1 MTNENKPIA
10 ALTDEEII
18 CALVEGRQFIGAR
31 FGSEGPQG
39 VQGVKGDKGD
49 KGDKGPQG
57 PTGPQGPQGVQGL
70 QGVRGLQGE
79 QGERGIQGPKGD
91 KGDKGDQ
98 GIATHIE
105 ANGTGLAY
113 PTLEDLYREHPTGTP
128 GEAYL
133 VGYNN
138 YLYVWNAERN
148 QWEAVGRLG
157 GIPEDIREQ
166 LDRKLNHTSD
176 VIQSLFTSLVL
187 EPTFNISV
195 RLSDNTISS
204 IIQYVEGKLNL
215 GTTKLNTNINTTNR
229 PTYTTSNGKVEQIAS
244 LTDVGTLRND
254 LDDLGDQVAT
264 IESKIPAEATAA
276 NPLADKEFVTTI
288 TDELAADI
296 TALDA
301 DVQKINLIKW
311 VEALPATGETKYL
324 YAIPRN
330 EVDKE
335 GKKIVALYLWDGTE
349 WRGAGG
355 TSIDPGAGIDGIKGD
370 YCTSYGIIDAPNGV
384 LTNPSGMEVVLKQGV
399 VLQLA
404 GQDIKTTI
412 SGDLAHTITSTADCY
427 LFYVSGTTS
436 LMEVAEIVWSRIEP
450 DNGQTGVLAWWNPD
464 NKKWKFKSN
473 DTGNVW
479 AEAVAT
485 PIAHIHTNGTT
496 ITRIDHIGYRIL
508 DDEVYALKS
517 EVTNLPLLSFQWFE
531 HLLEDMSWLRA
542 DTFSWHSGDK
552 YTAAYNKLVEEYN
565 NGTQE
570 IVIDRHLN
578 TDVAN
583 IVGDS
588 VTIDNNLVASNFS
601 DNSYIEMPGISEP
614 TKSWAFYFD
623 TTFGVFVSGS
633 ANFRTICCFEHSW
646 TRPSNG
652 NVVTA
657 KSCVNVKEQIQV
669 SFGIPISASKLFTV
683 ADKMQA
689 TDPVTVYVEHYYD
702 ENASNGNPY
711 KFTVTVRKKETAE
724 TVVSFSTDTRQVL
737 SSISKIILGNNPS
750 VSGSGYTY
758 NGNGSI
764 DLKSYRYAQYKEG
777 ANGHPFNEDFSENT
791 SYNWNGCY
799 VSKSYMRSPNGFNIV
814 PASEHDF
821 VEQEYTA
828 KGIAWYYI
836 LDTVNKRFKLPRT
849 KFGFTGLR
857 TGVGNY
863 VAPGLPTVKAI
874 ANTAAGPV
882 PFSKLPNYAKAV
894 QNSAGY
900 TLMTGG
906 SISTDMSLSYVEND
920 SSLNSS
926 VYGAAD
932 TVQPPATEMYL
943 YFYVGNYT
951 QKAIEQTAGLN
962 AEMFNGKADTDLAN
976 VASNIDYVVER
987 KVPTESDP
995 SWYEVWKSGK
1005 VRQGGSNRTEGAQ
1018 GTQYTFLKPFASGT
1032 YTLIAT
1038 SILVYDYSIVITEK
1052 TATTYKIAFSSAKTG
1067 YYDWIAEGMGAN

>member
-1 MTNENKPIA
+1 MSEVNVQKSAGCNEIKINVKPMPVNPVVIENSYRGIDYNVLKHKPQIEGNELIGNKTAKELLGFDKTDMDATVSVAQGAEEVANAANEKAQNAVDIA
-10 ALTDEEII
+10 NAAKETADGIDAKATDALTNSNT
-18 CALVEGRQFIGAR
+18 AVN
-31 FGSEGPQG
+31 
-39 VQGVKGDKGD
+39 
-49 KGDKGPQG
+49 
-57 PTGPQGPQGVQGL
+57 T
-70 QGVRGLQGE
+70 
-79 QGERGIQGPKGD
+79 
-91 KGDKGDQ
+91 
-98 GIATHIE
+98 
-105 ANGTGLAY
+105 ANSAKQTA
-113 PTLEDLYREHPTGTP
+113 
-128 GEAYL
+128 
-133 VGYNN
+133 
-138 YLYVWNAERN
+138 
-148 QWEAVGRLG
+148 EAVDGKATQALT
-157 GIPEDIREQ
+157 
-166 LDRKLNHTSD
+166 NSATA
-176 VIQSLFTSLVL
+176 L
-187 EPTFNISV
+187 ETANQAKATADSF
-195 RLSDNTISS
+195 
-204 IIQYVEGKLNL
+204 QG
-215 GTTKLNTNINTTNR
+215 
-229 PTYTTSNGKVEQIAS
+229 QI
-244 LTDVGTLRND
+244 TTLRND
-254 LDDLGDQVAT
+254 VDDLGDQVAA
-264 IESKIPAEATAA
+264 IEGKIPAEATAA
-276 NPLADKEFVTTI
+276 NQLADKEFVTTI

-296 TALDA
+296 TAIDA
-301 DVQKINLIKW
+301 DIQKINLIKW

-330 EVDKE
+330 EVDKD

-355 TSIDPGAGIDGIKGD
+355 TSIDPGTSEGDGIKGD
-370 YCTSYGIIDAPNGV
+370 YCTSYGIIDAPNGI

-412 SGDLAHTITSTADCY
+412 SGDMAHTITSTADCD

-436 LMEVAEIVWSRIEP
+436 LMEVAQIVWSRVEP
-450 DNGQTGVLAWWNPD
+450 DNGQAGVLAWWNPD

-485 PIAHIHTNGTT
+485 PVAHIHTNGTT
-496 ITRIDHIGYRIL
+496 ITRIDHIGYRVL

-517 EVTNLPLLSFQWFE
+517 EVAKLPLLSFQWFE

-552 YTAAYNKLVEEYN
+552 YTAVYNKLVEEYN
-565 NGTQE
+565 NSTQE

-601 DNSYIEMPGISEP
+601 NNSYIEMPGISEP

-623 TTFGVFVSGS
+623 TTFGVFVGGS
-633 ANFRTICCFEHSW
+633 ANFRTICGFEHSW
-646 TRPSNG
+646 TRPSDG
-652 NVVTA
+652 KVTTA
-657 KSCVNVKEQIQV
+657 RSCVNVKEQIQV
-669 SFGIPISASKLFTV
+669 FFGTPLSINKLFTV
-683 ADKMQA
+683 ANKMQA
-689 TDPVTVYVEHYYD
+689 TDPVTIYVEHYYD

-724 TVVSFSTDTRQVL
+724 TVVSFSTDTRLVL
-737 SSISKIILGNNPS
+737 SSISKIFLGNNPS
-750 VSGSGYTY
+750 EPGSAYTY

-814 PASEHDF
+814 PASEHNF
-821 VEQEYTA
+821 VEQEYTT

-863 VAPGLPTVKAI
+863 VAPGLPNITFSNI
-874 ANTAAGPV
+874 MAGPNSGMQV
-882 PFSKLPNYAKAV
+882 DGKTGPYGPNNLATVTLDASKSNA
-894 QNSAGY
+894 
-900 TLMTGG
+900 
-906 SISTDMSLSYVEND
+906 I
-920 SSLNSS
+920 
-926 VYGAAD
+926 YGASD

-951 QKAIEQTAGLN
+951 QTAIEQTAGLN

-976 VASNIDYVVER
+976 VASNIDYVVES
-987 KVPTESDP
+987 KKPTKSDP
-995 SWYEVWKSGK
+995 SWYRKYKSGWLE
-1005 VRQGGSNRTEGAQ
+1005 QGGLLTVSGLVGA
-1018 GTQYTFLKPFASGT
+1018 TVTLLKPFAN
-1032 YTLIAT
+1032 
-1038 SILVYDYSIVITEK
+1038 
-1052 TATTYKIAFSSAKTG
+1052 TTYNIQLTLQTTNKEGYLADEAQSVSIANSKTTTSFG
-1067 YYDWIAEGMGAN
+1067 VQTAGIKKYNINGISWRAEGQGA

>member
-1 MTNENKPIA
+1 MSEVNVQKSAGCNEIKINVKPVPVNPVVIENSYRGIDYNVLKHKPQIEGNELIGNKTAKELLGFDKTDMDATVSVAQGAEEVANAANEKAQNAVDIA
-10 ALTDEEII
+10 NAAKETADGVDAKATQALANSNTAVNTANSAKQTAEAVDGKATQALTNSAT
-18 CALVEGRQFIGAR
+18 ALETANQAKATADSF
-31 FGSEGPQG
+31 QG
-39 VQGVKGDKGD
+39 
-49 KGDKGPQG
+49 
-57 PTGPQGPQGVQGL
+57 
-70 QGVRGLQGE
+70 
-79 QGERGIQGPKGD
+79 
-91 KGDKGDQ
+91 
-98 GIATHIE
+98 
-105 ANGTGLAY
+105 
-113 PTLEDLYREHPTGTP
+113 
-128 GEAYL
+128 
-133 VGYNN
+133 
-138 YLYVWNAERN
+138 
-148 QWEAVGRLG
+148 
-157 GIPEDIREQ
+157 
-166 LDRKLNHTSD
+166 
-176 VIQSLFTSLVL
+176 
-187 EPTFNISV
+187 
-195 RLSDNTISS
+195 
-204 IIQYVEGKLNL
+204 
-215 GTTKLNTNINTTNR
+215 
-229 PTYTTSNGKVEQIAS
+229 QI
-244 LTDVGTLRND
+244 TTLRND
-254 LDDLGDQVAT
+254 VDDLGDQVAA
-264 IESKIPAEATAA
+264 IEGKIPAEATTA
-276 NPLADKEFVTTI
+276 NQLADKEFVTTI

-296 TALDA
+296 TAIDA
-301 DVQKINLIKW
+301 DIQKINLIKW

-370 YCTSYGIIDAPNGV
+370 YCSTYGIIDAPNGI

-412 SGDLAHTITSTADCY
+412 SGDLTHTITSTADCD

-436 LMEVAEIVWSRIEP
+436 LMEVAQIVWSRIEP
-450 DNGQTGVLAWWNPD
+450 DNGQAGVLAWWNPD

-485 PIAHIHTNGTT
+485 PIAHIHTNGTS

-508 DDEVYALKS
+508 DDEIYALKS
-517 EVTNLPLLSFQWFE
+517 EIANLPLLSFQWFE

-565 NGTQE
+565 NSTQE

-601 DNSYIEMPGISEP
+601 NNSYIEMPGISEP

-623 TTFGVFVSGS
+623 TTFGVFVGGS

-646 TRPSNG
+646 TRPSDG
-652 NVVTA
+652 KVVTA
-657 KSCVNVKEQIQV
+657 KSSVNVKEQIQV
-669 SFGIPISASKLFTV
+669 FFGVPISASHLFTV
-683 ADKMQA
+683 ANKMQA

-724 TVVSFSTDTRQVL
+724 TVVSCSIDTRHVL

-750 VSGSGYTY
+750 VGSAYTY
-758 NGNGSI
+758 KGNGSI

-791 SYNWNGCY
+791 SYNWNGCC

-863 VAPGLPTVKAI
+863 VAPGLPNITGYLASIDTNGRWGLI
-874 ANTAAGPV
+874 ANASAD
-882 PFSKLPNYAKAV
+882 NYNTNSGAFRAQNNGNYLQSVSTGKAV
-894 QNSAGY
+894 ASG
-900 TLMTGG
+900 
-906 SISTDMSLSYVEND
+906 DMYFDASKSNPI
-920 SSLNSS
+920 
-926 VYGAAD
+926 YGASN

-976 VASNIDYVVER
+976 VASNIDYVVDS
-987 KVPTESDP
+987 KVPTASDP
-995 SWYEVWKSGK
+995 SWYRKYKSGWLE
-1005 VRQGGSNRTEGAQ
+1005 QGGQTPTVAGGA
-1018 GTQYTFLKPFASGT
+1018 TTTVTLLKPYNNTVYNVMVQPVGA
-1032 YTLIAT
+1032 YTNTGEANNVIPTRTTTNFIIACGQIAT
-1038 SILVYDYSIVITEK
+1038 Q
-1052 TATTYKIAFSSAKTG
+1052 AFS
-1067 YYDWIAEGMGAN
+1067 WRAEGQGA

>member
-1 MTNENKPIA
+1 MIETTITKIQYDADGVQRRWSIPFPYADVKHISIYTKVGEEPTVKVVDNYDIDEDDAVVIYPTVASGQEPLVSGVKITIARETPETQLEDASQVHFTSKDVERGLDKLTMITQELSTTSGEIMEVSAAAFEAAEEAVNSAAQANKTAEEAKTIA
-10 ALTDEEII
+10 GQAVGIAEDAKSIASGIDAKATEALTNSNTAVNTANSAKQTAEGIDDKATQTLANSAD
-18 CALVEGRQFIGAR
+18 ALTKATEAKNTAD
-31 FGSEGPQG
+31 SYQG
-39 VQGVKGDKGD
+39 
-49 KGDKGPQG
+49 
-57 PTGPQGPQGVQGL
+57 
-70 QGVRGLQGE
+70 
-79 QGERGIQGPKGD
+79 
-91 KGDKGDQ
+91 
-98 GIATHIE
+98 
-105 ANGTGLAY
+105 
-113 PTLEDLYREHPTGTP
+113 
-128 GEAYL
+128 
-133 VGYNN
+133 
-138 YLYVWNAERN
+138 
-148 QWEAVGRLG
+148 
-157 GIPEDIREQ
+157 
-166 LDRKLNHTSD
+166 
-176 VIQSLFTSLVL
+176 
-187 EPTFNISV
+187 
-195 RLSDNTISS
+195 
-204 IIQYVEGKLNL
+204 
-215 GTTKLNTNINTTNR
+215 
-229 PTYTTSNGKVEQIAS
+229 QI
-244 LTDVGTLRND
+244 TTLRND
-254 LDDLGDQVAT
+254 VDDLGDQVAA
-264 IESKIPAEATAA
+264 IEGKIPAEATTA
-276 NPLADKEFVTTI
+276 NQLADKEFVTTI
-288 TDELAADI
+288 TDKLAADI
-296 TALDA
+296 TALNA
-301 DVQKINLIKW
+301 DIQQINLIKW
-311 VEALPATGETKYL
+311 VQALPATGETKYL

-330 EVDKE
+330 EVDKD

-355 TSIDPGAGIDGIKGD
+355 TSIDPGISEGDGIKGD
-370 YCTSYGIIDAPNGV
+370 YCTTYGIIDAPNGI
-384 LTNPSGMEVVLKQGV
+384 LINPSGMEVVLKQGV

-412 SGDLAHTITSTADCY
+412 SGDLTHTITSTADCD

-436 LMEVAEIVWSRIEP
+436 LMEVAQIVWSRIEP
-450 DNGQTGVLAWWNPD
+450 DNGQTGVLAWWNPN

-485 PIAHIHTNGTT
+485 PVAHIHTNGTT
-496 ITRIDHIGYRIL
+496 ITRIDHIGYRVL
-508 DDEVYALKS
+508 DDEIYALKS
-517 EVTNLPLLSFQWFE
+517 EVANLPLLSFQWFE

-565 NGTQE
+565 NSTQE

-601 DNSYIEMPGISEP
+601 NNSYIEMPGISEP

-623 TTFGVFVSGS
+623 TTFGVFVGSS
-633 ANFRTICCFEHSW
+633 ANFRTICGFKHSW
-646 TRPSNG
+646 TRPSDG
-652 NVVTA
+652 NVITA
-657 KSCVNVKEQIQV
+657 TSCVNVKEQIQV
-669 SFGIPISASKLFTV
+669 LFGVPISSSKLFTV
-683 ADKMQA
+683 ANKMQA

-750 VSGSGYTY
+750 VSNSAYTY

-863 VAPGLPTVKAI
+863 VAPGLPNIDSDTNWVNVTSGTETTATNTNNLSDKGVFGGTNSQGGHGIGGNNYPINWRRFDASKSNAI
-874 ANTAAGPV
+874 
-882 PFSKLPNYAKAV
+882 
-894 QNSAGY
+894 
-900 TLMTGG
+900 
-906 SISTDMSLSYVEND
+906 
-920 SSLNSS
+920 
-926 VYGAAD
+926 YGASN

-976 VASNIDYVVER
+976 VASNIDYVVENQ
-987 KVPTESDP
+987 VNLDG
-995 SWYEVWKSGK
+995 SWYRKYKSGWLE
-1005 VRQGGSNRTEGAQ
+1005 QGGLVSTTSGAF
-1018 GTQYTFLKPFASGT
+1018 GTVQTFLKPFANAN
-1032 YTLIAT
+1032 YTLTAT
-1038 SILVYDYSIVITEK
+1038 ARGTFDLTFLITSK
-1052 TATTYKIAFSSAKTG
+1052 TATTFSCAYSSSGIGA
-1067 YYDWIAEGMGAN
+1067 YDWRAEGLGA